1 MALLANQK
9 GASME
14 LEVLTNQMA
23 NHAASIQSLTVGISA
38 EQACWKP
45 DPKAW
50 SILEVIN
57 HLYDEERA
65 DFRVRADMTLH
76 QPAEP
81 WAPIN
86 PEGWVTEHGY
96 NQRDLAQSVEDF
108 LKERRKS
115 LAWLRGLEAPNW
127 EASVTVPFG
136 KFAAG
141 DILAAWVAHDLLHL
155 RQLVELH
162 WAYTLQAAQPYQ
174 VNYAGEW

>member
-1 MALLANQK
+1 
-9 GASME
+9 ME

-23 NHAASIQSLTVGISA
+23 KHAASIQSLTAGISA
-38 EQACWKP
+38 EQARWKP

-57 HLYDEERA
+57 LLYDEERA
-65 DFRVRADMTLH
+65 DFRVRVDMTLH

-81 WAPIN
+81 WPPIN

-108 LKERRKS
+108 LAERRKS
-115 LAWLRGLEAPNW
+115 LAWLGDLEAPDW

-136 KFAAG
+136 RFSAG
-141 DILAAWVAHDLLHL
+141 DILAAWMAHDLLHL

-162 WAYTLQAAQPYQ
+162 WAYTLQAAQPYH